1 LYNVAEKAGVSKTL
15 VSRVIN
21 NRTGVSP
28 RSRRK
33 ILDAMEELHYV
44 PNALARSLVL
54 QKTNMIGVVLDS
66 LCETY
71 YFGLIQGVEAAADNT
86 GYEVLFCSG
95 HNHTHNKEKTID
107 IFAQGRVDGA
117 IIYGSD
123 VSDISMI
130 GRLSKR
136 TFPFV
141 IVENEAHV
149 PNINSILLDNVSGG
163 EMAIDHLVNLGCQNI
178 WHFTG
183 NMKRTI
189 SQSRKAGYLKG
200 MRKNGIPVRDNMI
213 IESRFES
220 EFGYAQMKQLINEN
234 PCNLPDGIFFS
245 ADVTAV
251 GAMDA
256 LAEAGIS
263 VPDQIKIVG
272 FDNDT
277 FCKPR
282 HIMPSLTTLG
292 QPLAEMGSTAVAMLL
307 ENINNPMAE
316 KQTRIFM
323 PKLIIGGSTIKSVPV
338 S

>member
-21 NRTGVSP
+21 NQTGVGP
-28 RSRRK
+28 ESRRR
-33 ILDAMEELHYV
+33 ILDAMEELQYV
-44 PNALARSLVL
+44 PNALARSLVK

-71 YFGLIQGVEAAADNT
+71 YFELIRGVESAVDNK

-95 HNHTHNKEKTID
+95 HSRSRNKERTID
-107 IFAQGRVDGA
+107 FFSQGRVDGV
-117 IIYGSD
+117 IVYGSEI
-123 VSDISMI
+123 SDIAMI
-130 GRLSKR
+130 ERLSKR

-141 IVENEAHV
+141 IVENEAKV

-163 EMAIDHLVNLGCQNI
+163 EMAVDHLAGLGCRNI

-183 NMKRTI
+183 NIKRTI

-200 MRKNGIPVRDNMI
+200 MRKNGIPVSNNMI
-213 IESRFES
+213 IESRFEM
-220 EFGYAQMKQLINEN
+220 EFGYAQMKQLINEK
-234 PCNLPDGIFFS
+234 PHDLPDGIFFS

-256 LAEAGIS
+256 LAEAGIA

-272 FDNDT
+272 FDNDIY
-277 FCKPR
+277 CRPR
-282 HIMPSLTTLG
+282 HFLPSLTTLG
-292 QPLAEMGSTAVAMLL
+292 QPLAEMGNAAVTMLL
-307 ENINNPMAE
+307 ESINNPSTG
-316 KQTRIFM
+316 KQTRMFM
-323 PKLIIGGSTIKSVPV
+323 PKLIIGGSTVKLP
-338 S
+338 

>member
-1 LYNVAEKAGVSKTL
+1 
-15 VSRVIN
+15 
-21 NRTGVSP
+21 
-28 RSRRK
+28 
-33 ILDAMEELHYV
+33 MEELHYV

-54 QKTNMIGVVLDS
+54 QKTNMIGIVLDS

-71 YFGLIQGVEAAADNT
+71 YFDLIRGVEDAADNA

-95 HNHTHNKEKTID
+95 HNHTYSKERTIN

-130 GRLSKR
+130 ERLSKR

-141 IVENEAHV
+141 IVENEADV

-163 EMAIDHLVNLGCQNI
+163 EMAVDHLVSLGCRNI

-189 SQSRKAGYLKG
+189 SQSRKTGYLRG
-200 MRKNGIPVRDNMI
+200 MRKNGIPVRNNMI
-213 IESRFES
+213 IESRFEV

-234 PCNLPDGIFFS
+234 PHNLPDGIFFS

-256 LAEAGIS
+256 LAEAGIG

-292 QPLAEMGSTAVAMLL
+292 QPLAEMGSAAVVMLL
-307 ENINNPMAE
+307 ENINNPQAE

-323 PKLIIGGSTIKSVPV
+323 PKLIIGGSTVKSVPV
-338 S
+338 V